1 MSEAGLFIRWG
12 EPARGREARA
22 VEVFNESVQYFA
34 LLQQEGKI
42 EGFDRAVFMPHGPD
56 NGGFFLLRGS
66 AQQIDSIRREQG
78 FLRLLNRARLR
89 CEDVGVVDTFL
100 DEGVAQIM
108 SLYQEEVGIADQ
120 GVAQVVSLSEEEDNT
135 VADQPP
141 VTP

>member
-1 MSEAGLFIRWG
+1 MTEAGLFIRWG

-42 EGFDRAVFMPHGPD
+42 EGFDRAVFMPHGSD

-89 CEDVGVVDTFL
+89 CEDVGVADTFL
-100 DEGVAQIM
+100 DEGVAQMM

-120 GVAQVVSLSEEEDNT
+120 GVAHVVSFSEEENQ
-135 VADQPP
+135 VADEPP
-141 VTP
+141 VIP